1 MIDEIISW
9 LFNCLAGYQVIN
21 VLYQQI
27 GIKGIRMVVV
37 GFQSVRKDQM
47 GLIFVVLPLALP
59 PATPMITGLFMM
71 FTP

>member
-1 MIDEIISW
+1 MIDEIVSR

-37 GFQSVRKDQM
+37 GFLSAKIRWD
-47 GLIFVVLPLALP
+47 
-59 PATPMITGLFMM
+59 
-71 FTP
+71 